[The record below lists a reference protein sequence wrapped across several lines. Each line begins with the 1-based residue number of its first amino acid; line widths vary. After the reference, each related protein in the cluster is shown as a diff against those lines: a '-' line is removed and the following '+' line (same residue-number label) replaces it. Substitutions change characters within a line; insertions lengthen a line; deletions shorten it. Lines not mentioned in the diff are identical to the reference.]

1 MTKNE
6 SETINESMVANA
18 IPRREPGA
26 HKWSVGGLVIVA
38 GGPTYIGAAALSAM
52 AAGRAGAGIVQVAV
66 PRGAMG
72 AVASLVPEAV
82 FLPLRDG
89 EPGPAA
95 RAAVEAIQPKL
106 ERSRAMLV
114 GPGLGDDEHAEA
126 LLAAVF
132 GFASVARPS
141 AVGFQRRSAEP
152 SAVAQGES
160 IVSTERPTVVDAD
173 GLNWLAKHPN
183 WFERVPANSLVL
195 TPHPGEMSRLLDEKT
210 EQVLDDSVKTA
221 TDAAKKWRQV
231 VVLKAGPTVAS
242 DGERTIVA
250 DDAPESLATA
260 GSGDVFSGFIA
271 GLIAQNV
278 APLDAVVIAMFAG
291 SRAARAIERR
301 VGVLGLVAS
310 DLPIAMAEALA
321 SLESQSA
328 S

>member
-1 MTKNE
+1 MIDE
-6 SETINESMVANA
+6 AMVAKA
-18 IPRREPGA
+18 IPRREAGA

-95 RAAVEAIQPKL
+95 RAAIEVIQPKL
-106 ERSRAMLV
+106 ERSKAMLV
-114 GPGLGDDEHAEA
+114 GPGLGDDEQAEA
-126 LLAAVF
+126 LLAAIF
-132 GFASVARPS
+132 GFASIARPS

-152 SAVAQGES
+152 AAIAQGEAIIS
-160 IVSTERPTVVDAD
+160 AERPTVVDAD
-173 GLNWLAKHPN
+173 GLNWLAKHSD
-183 WFERVPANSLVL
+183 WFERVPAYSLVL
-195 TPHPGEMSRLLDEKT
+195 TPHPGEMSRLADQPT
-210 EQVLDDSVKTA
+210 DDVLGNPANIVVA
-221 TDAAKKWRQV
+221 MAKKWRQT

-250 DDAPESLATA
+250 DDAPLSLASA

-271 GLIAQNV
+271 GLIAQSV
-278 APLDAVVIAMFAG
+278 TPLDAVSIAMYAG
-291 SRAARAIERR
+291 TRAARSIEKR

-310 DLPIAMAEALA
+310 DLPVAMAEALA
-321 SLESQSA
+321 PLESQPA

>member
-1 MTKNE
+1 VTTNE
-6 SETINESMVANA
+6 PTTVSEPMIAKLT
-18 IPRREPGA
+18 PRREPGA

-95 RAAVEAIQPKL
+95 RAAIETIQPKL
-106 ERSRAMLV
+106 ERSKAMLV
-114 GPGLGDDEHAEA
+114 GPGLGDDEYAEA
-126 LLAAVF
+126 LLAAIF

-152 SAVAQGES
+152 AEIAQGEAIIS
-160 IVSTERPTVVDAD
+160 PERPTVVDAD
-173 GLNWLAKHPN
+173 GLNWLAKHPD
-183 WFERVPANSLVL
+183 WFDRVPAHSLVL
-195 TPHPGEMSRLLDEKT
+195 TPHPGEMGRLLD
-210 EQVLDDSVKTA
+210 QPVDRVLDDPARAVA
-221 TDAAKKWRQV
+221 EAAKQWNQT

-242 DGERTIVA
+242 DGKRTIVA
-250 DDAPESLATA
+250 DDTPLSLATA

-271 GLIAQNV
+271 GLIAQGV
-278 APLDAVVIAMFAG
+278 AALDGVAIAMYAG
-291 SRAARAIERR
+291 TRAARAIERR

-321 SLESQSA
+321 SLETPSA
-328 S
+328 